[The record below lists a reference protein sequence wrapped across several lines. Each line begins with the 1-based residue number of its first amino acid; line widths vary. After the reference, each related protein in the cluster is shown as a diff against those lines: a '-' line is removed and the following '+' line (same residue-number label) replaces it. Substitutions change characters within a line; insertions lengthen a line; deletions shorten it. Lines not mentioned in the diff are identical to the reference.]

1 MAGAAAV
8 YVDPYAV
15 ESIAGG
21 MRKVLTDKQLA
32 VELAAKGLEN
42 VKRFIWQKSAERLH
56 EIIEREITKK
66 EVI

>member
-1 MAGAAAV
+1 VLEAQSCGTPVLTSNCSSLPEVAGAAAV

-42 VKRFIWQKSAERLH
+42 VKRFI
-56 EIIEREITKK
+56 
-66 EVI
+66 